1 MQVLEGKIG
10 WKMSS
15 KRKLLSTAIS
25 NSLKREANTIMA
37 WYSEE
42 DMKILT
48 QGKEYSP
55 KATPEWNMFIRG

>member
-15 KRKLLSTAIS
+15 KRKLLSTATS
-25 NSLKREANTIMA
+25 NSFKREANTIM
-37 WYSEE
+37 E

-55 KATPEWNMFIRG
+55 RATPEWNMFIRG

>member
-15 KRKLLSTAIS
+15 KRKLLSTATS

-37 WYSEE
+37 W
-42 DMKILT
+42 
-48 QGKEYSP
+48 
-55 KATPEWNMFIRG
+55 